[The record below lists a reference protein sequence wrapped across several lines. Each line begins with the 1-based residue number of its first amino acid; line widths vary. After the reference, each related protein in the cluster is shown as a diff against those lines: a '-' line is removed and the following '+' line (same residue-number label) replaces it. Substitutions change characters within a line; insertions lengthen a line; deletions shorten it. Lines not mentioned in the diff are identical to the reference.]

1 MVKLSPVYSAG
12 SPDLR
17 SDPRAQ
23 GIGTNQRRPD
33 ADDKVCGRYQYATD
47 LSAEG
52 QLWGATLRSP
62 HAHARV
68 LHVELEA
75 AKRIPGVHAVLASW
89 DVPVNSYGMIEHDQP
104 VLAHDRV
111 TYVGEPVAIVAAEDP
126 ELCRRALAAIEVH
139 YEPLE
144 PFLDPVA
151 LLGNKERTY
160 RHVLLE
166 HGDPGVVGDVV
177 AEGEYCTARQDHSF
191 LAPDAGLASPDGR
204 GGVIITGATQ
214 WVHSDQEQL
223 AHALGMPM
231 EKVLVVNAGV
241 GGSFGGRVCMT
252 WQIHAALLALETGR
266 PVKFVYTRRE
276 TFLARY
282 HRHPSRIWIRHHASR
297 DGILQKVEAK
307 ILLEAGPYM
316 HASPAGIGNACA
328 FIQGAYSIPNA
339 RVEGWS
345 VATNNG
351 MAGSMR
357 GFGVVQPIYA
367 CESNLDRLAARLGID
382 PIELRRRNGLV
393 KGERWI
399 FNQLQ
404 DRPAPVAELVDACAA
419 ITPPSDEPS
428 MLAALPGSPSRA
440 QDLKRGMALTTAA
453 KNTCL
458 SEGAPVNSSAMLTL
472 QDGVVTVH
480 CAAAEVGQGM
490 VTIFRQIVQSSL
502 GVSQVVLSGQDT
514 LMSPAATT
522 DAQQQTVT
530 SGTAVQQAAVA
541 LKQQVLCFVARV
553 FKHDPAQLDIRDNH
567 VVDTSGSRLM
577 SVQDAG
583 KGHVFRVTHRFDQR
597 ATRPLEE
604 RSSDAP
610 MHVSITFAANRASV
624 EVDQELGLVRVLQI
638 DVAQDVGHLVN
649 PIQAY
654 GQISGGCVQGMGLAL
669 MEQLDYIRGVPGNA
683 DWRSYHI
690 PTILD
695 APRIQV
701 QFLEEPEPGYPYG
714 WKGIAETPHVA
725 IPAAV
730 AGAIRAAVG
739 LELPDIPITP
749 GAIALGESDPRRL
762 EATWLPPPRPR
773 GPWGEQPQ
781 HRHATSGPWAA
792 DDPGPPEPRA
802 RR

>member
-23 GIGTNQRRPD
+23 GIGANQRRPD
-33 ADDKVCGRYQYATD
+33 ANDKVCGRYQYATD
-47 LSAEG
+47 LSADG

-89 DVPVNSYGMIEHDQP
+89 DVPVNSYGMIERDQP
-104 VLAHDRV
+104 VLAHDCV

-126 ELCRRALAAIEVH
+126 ELCRRALAAIEVQ

-151 LLGNKERTY
+151 LLSNKERTY

-177 AEGEYCTARQDHSF
+177 VEGEYCTARQDHSF
-191 LAPDAGLASPDGR
+191 LAPDAGLAAPDGR

-252 WQIHAALLALETGR
+252 WQIHAALLALETSR

-339 RVEGWS
+339 RVEGWA

-367 CESNLDRLAARLGID
+367 CESNLDRLAARLGVD

-419 ITPPSDEPS
+419 ITPPSDEVS
-428 MLAALPGSPSRA
+428 MLAALPASPSRA

-458 SEGAPVNSSAMLTL
+458 SEGAPVNSSAMITL
-472 QDGVVTVH
+472 QDGVATVH

-502 GVSQVVLSGQDT
+502 GVSHVMLSGQDT

-541 LKQQVLCFVARV
+541 LKQQVLRFVARV
-553 FKHDPAQLDIRDNH
+553 IQHDPAQLDIRDDH
-567 VVDTSGSRLM
+567 VVDASGSRLM
-577 SVQDAG
+577 SVQDAS

-604 RSSDAP
+604 RSTDAP

-739 LELPDIPITP
+739 LELPDIPIRP

-762 EATWLPPPRPR
+762 EATWLSPSRPR

-792 DDPGPPEPRA
+792 NDPGPPEPRA